1 MNEQKYKIR
10 FQRKFRFICCLVFPE
25 IYIDGKQLDYLRNGK
40 TLETYLSE
48 GEHEIL
54 IRAQLATIIKKINVT
69 RDIRINVILH
79 INSFEI
85 EIFDDKTDE
94 KVIINETND
103 NINDCNDQRISAKND
118 FSNKLYWKYVISV
131 ALFVA
136 LTQIIILIVKLFL

>member
-1 MNEQKYKIR
+1 MNIQQFKVR
-10 FQRKFRFICCLVFPE
+10 FCRKFRFICCLVLPE

-54 IRAQLATIIKKINVT
+54 ISAQLATIIKKINV
-69 RDIRINVILH
+69 RQDIRINVILH

-85 EIFDDKTDE
+85 EILDDKTGE
-94 KVIINETND
+94 KIIINEAND
-103 NINDCNDQRISAKND
+103 NINNHSEQRISAKNN
-118 FSNKLYWKYVISV
+118 FSNKSYWKYVISV

-136 LTQIIILIVKLFL
+136 LTQILILIIKLL